1 MSKTI
6 NLGRVKGDDA
16 TINGVNTL
24 TVTTG
29 AGLVDSQS
37 GNTYTIAID
46 ADTTPTSGSTKPVTS
61 GGVKA
66 ALDDVSASIPS
77 KVSELTNDSNFITNA
92 VNNLTNYYK
101 KSETYTKAEVNSAIA
116 AISTLN
122 IEIVE
127 TLPSSDISTSTI
139 YLKAKT
145 KSETNNVYDEYIYVN
160 NAWELIGDTTIDL
173 SNYQTKSLVN
183 SITVDGSTVSTVE
196 NALTAINTLAAA
208 NKTTLATKQNT
219 TLSKSMNIDGST
231 VSTVEAALNAL
242 NEKEAGI
249 NVTGSTV
256 QFLGW
261 NDNGEAVAKDFTDV
275 LDYNPLTSIAITTA
289 PSTTTY
295 YAGSTFDSTGM
306 VITATYRDKTTA
318 VVTGY
323 TVTPSTLAYGTTS
336 VTITYT
342 EDKVT
347 KTATQNVTVNRR
359 SVTVP
364 SQSGSVRADKDGAT
378 SKSPLWSDYDQTYM
392 SIVTASSTTSAATVG
407 TYNVVFRLKDTLLYQ
422 WTDGSITDKTVTWTL
437 LPAYSLYGFEINQR
451 ESDPASRITYIAD
464 NASFTS
470 AKLTA
475 DNTFSYGDWEDAW
488 FIKDIKVV
496 LMAYDGTITK
506 ELNKNNYAQD
516 VDGNSVTITSS
527 AAGNVMVGIPK
538 VYIKVDTSGTN
549 PKVYFSD
556 IQIDSSYHCFA
567 HTDVNGKEIDYTYM
581 AAYEGYSDGT
591 RMRSVSGVYPTGS
604 QTYDT
609 QVSQATANNTQGGVS
624 DVWDIGTFGDREL
637 ITFLLMLIGKS
648 TDTQTVFGYGNDNG
662 YSSKSSG
669 SDSNGVVKTGTLN
682 DKGLFAGYTSV
693 HNLAVKV
700 FGIEN
705 FWGNVWKRVQ
715 GLINN
720 YGTYKVKLCRSS
732 IDGTT
737 STAYSAAGS
746 GYLSAGS
753 CPSNAYIT
761 LMNFNTLGFMLPTAS
776 SYTPSSS
783 TYYCDY
789 AYYNNSKV
797 YVALF
802 GGGSCDG
809 LKVGAFALA
818 LDLTASSSTWCYG
831 ASLSASSRKYK
842 KEWGC

>member
-24 TVTTG
+24 TITTDGSVKVTQDGSTMTLGVDLSTG
-29 AGLVDSQS
+29 TVKSALDAKVDANQKGSANGIAELDSSGKVPESQLPSYVDDVIEGYYYNSAFYSDSSHITGITPES
-37 GNTYTIAID
+37 GKIYVDISSNLPYRW
-46 ADTTPTSGSTKPVTS
+46 SGSTYVVIASSLALGETSSTAYRGDRGKTAYDHSQVKSGNPHNVTKSDVGLGNVVNTGDSATPVS
-61 GGVKA
+61 GGTTKFTTGGA
-66 ALDDVSASIPS
+66 YTELAKKMNTVS
-77 KVSELTNDSNFITNA
+77 
-92 VNNLTNYYK
+92 
-101 KSETYTKAEVNSAIA
+101 
-116 AISTLN
+116 
-122 IEIVE
+122 
-127 TLPSSDISTSTI
+127 
-139 YLKAKT
+139 
-145 KSETNNVYDEYIYVN
+145 
-160 NAWELIGDTTIDL
+160 
-173 SNYQTKSLVN
+173 
-183 SITVDGSTVSTVE
+183 GSTT
-196 NALTAINTLAAA
+196 
-208 NKTTLATKQNT
+208 
-219 TLSKSMNIDGST
+219 
-231 VSTVEAALNAL
+231 
-242 NEKEAGI
+242 
-249 NVTGSTV
+249 

-261 NDNGEAVAKDFTDV
+261 NDNGQVVAKDFTNI
-275 LDYNPLTSIAITTA
+275 LDYNLLTSIAVKTA
-289 PSTTTY
+289 PSTTRY

-306 VITATYRDKTTA
+306 VVTATYRDKTTA

-323 TVTPSTLAYGTTS
+323 TVTPTTLAYGTTS

-342 EDKVT
+342 ENKVT
-347 KTATQNVTVNRR
+347 KTTTQNVTVNRR

-364 SQSGSVRADKDGAT
+364 SQSGSIRADKDGAT
-378 SKSPLWSDYDQTYM
+378 AKSPTWSDYDQTYM
-392 SIVTASSTTSAATVG
+392 SIVAASSTTSAATVG
-407 TYNVVFRLKDTLLYQ
+407 TYNVVFRLKDTSLYQ
-422 WTDGSITDKTVTWTL
+422 WADGSVTDKTVTWTL
-437 LPAYSLYGFEINQR
+437 LPAYTLYGFEINQS
-451 ESDPASRITYIAD
+451 ESDPASRITYLAD
-464 NASFTS
+464 NANFTS

-475 DNTFSYGDWEDAW
+475 DNTFSYGNWKNAW
-488 FIKDIKVV
+488 FISDIKVV

-567 HTDVNGKEIDYTYM
+567 HTDVNGAEIDYTYM
-581 AAYEGYSDGT
+581 AAYDGYSDGT
-591 RMRSVSGVYPTGS
+591 RMRSVSGVSPTR
-604 QTYDT
+604 QQAYDT
-609 QVSQATANNTQGGVS
+609 QVSQAKANNTQGGVS

-662 YSSKSSG
+662 YNSKSSG
-669 SDSNGVVKTGTLN
+669 SDSYGVVKTGTLN

-705 FWGNVWKRVQ
+705 FWGNIWKRVQ

-720 YGTYKVKLCRSS
+720 KGTYLVKLCRSS

-737 STAYSAAGS
+737 STEYSSTGS
-746 GYLSAGS
+746 GYLTAGS
-753 CPSNAYIT
+753 CSSLSSAYIT

-776 SYTPSSS
+776 SYTGSSS

-789 AYYNNSKV
+789 ASYDNSQV
-797 YVALF
+797 DVALF
-802 GGGSCDG
+802 GGASYYGVG
-809 LKVGAFALA
+809 VGAFALA
-818 LDLTASSSTWCYG
+818 LDDTASVSSWYCG
-831 ASLSASSRKYK
+831 ASLSAKPKAS
-842 KEWGC
+842 